1 MTKDTD
7 KGRRRQLQV
16 INSEGT
22 SHRFLRGM
30 VTHDL
35 VQRGLSFEDAY
46 AIARAIRGDLLDRE
60 EITTA
65 EIRDLIDEQVEKVFG
80 SEAAAALK
88 SQALPVTEL
97 RVLYDGQKQL
107 FSRGLLAR
115 SINAAGVDLD
125 KAYALVNELE
135 GDLRTEG
142 LDVIPSA
149 EIARRT
155 DELIEEH
162 VGKMAAKQYR
172 LVRRIRT
179 LPRPLVIYI
188 GGASGT
194 GKSSLALELAPLLRI
209 YQVNA
214 TDTIRQVMRMVF
226 TPSIM
231 PALHKSSFEVATPL
245 EMLAAEEV
253 SGSPADPEYAQ
264 RLVASFEE
272 QASRVCVGV
281 RAVVERAIA
290 ENKSII
296 VEGVHLHPAIVPFA
310 DLEGSAYQVPLVL
323 ATLNEETHRARFLAR
338 TRSWGRR
345 AERYLERF
353 DSIRVIHDY
362 ILQQAESQEMQELDT
377 TQADPSSGRTLRLV
391 TAMVE
396 KRVPS
401 MAMARAPERRQPCPT
416 LLLVIDGL
424 ADRPVRA
431 LGGRT
436 PLQAADTPTLDRLA
450 KEGRCGLADAVSPGV
465 VPDTAAGTLAVLGQ
479 SPLALK
485 RGPVEAVGAGFSLS
499 PDDIALR
506 GNLATVDEHGVVID
520 RRAGRIRTET
530 NELAQAIDRLALP
543 RSVPKDI
550 EVRVAPSTEH
560 RLAVVLKGRHLS
572 SEIMGSDPGEGAAA
586 APALIPKALDPN
598 NRDAVFT
605 ARILALFEQ
614 QARTVLEQHPLNAA
628 RRAEGLF
635 PANAILTRGA
645 GRIHR
650 LIPLEEAGIPLRLVC
665 VSGDRTILGL
675 CSWLGAEIV
684 TKDGM
689 TANLDTDLKLKFK
702 EAHDALLRS
711 DLVLLQVKGADI
723 AAHDRRPEL
732 KVEFLERLDR
742 MLGTF
747 LDDFEGPLR
756 VAVGS
761 DHATVSESGQH
772 AADPLPVL
780 IWGDGIESDE
790 VVRFDEI
797 SVGVGALQR
806 FPLQLLLSRL
816 YDLT

>member
-1 MTKDTD
+1 
-7 KGRRRQLQV
+7 
-16 INSEGT
+16 
-22 SHRFLRGM
+22 
-30 VTHDL
+30 
-35 VQRGLSFEDAY
+35 
-46 AIARAIRGDLLDRE
+46 
-60 EITTA
+60 
-65 EIRDLIDEQVEKVFG
+65 
-80 SEAAAALK
+80 
-88 SQALPVTEL
+88 
-97 RVLYDGQKQL
+97 
-107 FSRGLLAR
+107 
-115 SINAAGVDLD
+115 
-125 KAYALVNELE
+125 
-135 GDLRTEG
+135 
-142 LDVIPSA
+142 
-149 EIARRT
+149 
-155 DELIEEH
+155 
-162 VGKMAAKQYR
+162 
-172 LVRRIRT
+172 
-179 LPRPLVIYI
+179 
-188 GGASGT
+188 
-194 GKSSLALELAPLLRI
+194 
-209 YQVNA
+209 
-214 TDTIRQVMRMVF
+214 
-226 TPSIM
+226 
-231 PALHKSSFEVATPL
+231 
-245 EMLAAEEV
+245 
-253 SGSPADPEYAQ
+253 
-264 RLVASFEE
+264 
-272 QASRVCVGV
+272 
-281 RAVVERAIA
+281 
-290 ENKSII
+290 
-296 VEGVHLHPAIVPFA
+296 
-310 DLEGSAYQVPLVL
+310 
-323 ATLNEETHRARFLAR
+323 
-338 TRSWGRR
+338 
-345 AERYLERF
+345 
-353 DSIRVIHDY
+353 
-362 ILQQAESQEMQELDT
+362 
-377 TQADPSSGRTLRLV
+377 
-391 TAMVE
+391 
-396 KRVPS
+396 
-401 MAMARAPERRQPCPT
+401 
-416 LLLVIDGL
+416 
-424 ADRPVRA
+424 VRA

>member
-377 TQADPSSGRTLRLV
+377 T
-391 TAMVE
+391 E